1 MSIRAIFRRQAVFLF
16 LLLAPGGC
24 SDAQQYQTVPVSG
37 VITCK
42 GVPVA
47 NAMVNFT
54 PLQQEDRAQGQPGRV
69 ALGMTDKE
77 GRFTLTT
84 YENNDGAIVGRHT
97 VTVGFNADAETGR
110 DPNRTF
116 PCRDSSKEVTVEG
129 GMGEIK
135 IEL

>member
-1 MSIRAIFRRQAVFLF
+1 MSTRAVLRHLVILLF
-16 LLLAPGGC
+16 LLLAAGGC
-24 SDAQQYQTVPVSG
+24 GDAHQYQTVPVSG

-54 PLQQEDRAQGQPGRV
+54 PLEQEDRAQGQPGRV
-69 ALGMTDKE
+69 ALGMTDKD

-97 VTVGFNADAETGR
+97 VTVGFNSDAETGR

-116 PCRDSSKEVTVEG
+116 PCRDSSKEVTVEP